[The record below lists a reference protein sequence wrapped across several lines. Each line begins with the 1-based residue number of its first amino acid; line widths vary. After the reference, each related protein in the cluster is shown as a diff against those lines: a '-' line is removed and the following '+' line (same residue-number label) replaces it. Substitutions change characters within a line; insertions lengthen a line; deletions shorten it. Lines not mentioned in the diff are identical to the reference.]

1 MSRLLALLLAAQLLG
16 APARAQWAV
25 YDSAN
30 HAQNLLQAARI
41 LEEIENQLI
50 QIQQFVAMLE
60 YEARNVASLGYS
72 AIAPFTDA
80 IRRVTD
86 LMNRAQGIV
95 YDVQAIE
102 QQFNQ
107 LFPET
112 FDPSLPHA
120 ELVAGAR
127 SRWQAA
133 RGSFQ
138 HAMTVQGEIVGGI
151 AADQQLMSALIGE
164 SQGAIGQ
171 LQATQAGNQLLGLH
185 IKQTAALQA
194 MLAAQGRAQ
203 ATEMARRAQGEEQG
217 REQFRRFLGDGIT
230 YTPAPVRMFH
240 D

>member
-1 MSRLLALLLAAQLLG
+1 MRTLFALLLGIRLLA

-25 YDSAN
+25 YDAAN
-30 HAQNLLQAARI
+30 HADNLLQAARL
-41 LEEIENQLI
+41 LEEIENQLV
-50 QIQQFVAMLE
+50 QIQQFVSMLE
-60 YEARNVASLGYS
+60 YEARNVARLGYS

-86 LMNRAQGIV
+86 LMSRAQGIV

-107 LFPET
+107 LFPDSI
-112 FDPSLPHA
+112 DPSRTSA
-120 ELVAGAR
+120 QLVLDAR
-127 SRWQAA
+127 SRWLNA
-133 RGSFQ
+133 RTSFQ

-203 ATEMARRAQGEEQG
+203 ATEMARQAQAQEQG

-230 YTPAPVRMFH
+230 YSPAPVRMFH

>member
-1 MSRLLALLLAAQLLG
+1 MRTLFALLLGIQLLA

-25 YDSAN
+25 YDAAN
-30 HAQNLLQAARI
+30 HADNLIQAARL
-41 LEEIENQLI
+41 LEEIENQLV
-50 QIQQFVAMLE
+50 QIQQFVSMLE

-86 LMNRAQGIV
+86 LMARAQGIV

-107 LFPET
+107 LFPESI
-112 FDPSLPHA
+112 DPGRTSAQLI
-120 ELVAGAR
+120 LDAR
-127 SRWQAA
+127 SRWLNA
-133 RGSFQ
+133 RTSFQ

-151 AADQQLMSALIGE
+151 AADEQLMTALVGE
-164 SQGAIGQ
+164 SQAAIGQ
-171 LQATQAGNQLLGLH
+171 LQATQAGNQLIGLH

-203 ATEMARRAQGEEQG
+203 ATEMARQAQAQEHG
-217 REQFRRFLGDGIT
+217 REQFRRFLEPGVG